1 MELTSEQ
8 IKRQDFVDNA
18 IFDLIKTI
26 NPTEKDI
33 NWDIE
38 MIGDVRDVIEDWLV
52 ERLTITNEQNFYP
65 YLEENY

>member
-18 IFDLIKTI
+18 IFDLIKTV

-38 MIGDVRDVIEDWLV
+38 MIG
-52 ERLTITNEQNFYP
+52 
-65 YLEENY
+65 NYKQAEILCI